1 MTKLD
6 VLSLLRQ
13 AHEPLS
19 GQKIAI
25 ELHISRTAVWK
36 AVEALRQ
43 DGYQITSRP
52 RQGYRLTGTPE
63 RLSEEEIRRHLG
75 THPWQD
81 RVMVLDSVDSTNNFA
96 KRLAAGGAP
105 EGTAVL
111 ARLQTGGRGR
121 LGRSFSS
128 PSDMGIYLSV
138 ILRPEANPT
147 QLLHLTAVAAEAAA
161 EAIEAQT
168 GLRAG
173 IKWVNDLTAGG
184 KKLAGILT
192 ELSVEL
198 ESGQAEYVVVG
209 IGVNC
214 CQRPEDFPPEL
225 REIATSVR
233 DQTGKMPDRNA
244 LAAAMILSL
253 SQLCATLLTEKV
265 QWMQRYA
272 ARCVTLGKQVQV
284 IHPLETRQAVALE
297 IDENG
302 ALLVEYSDGTKA
314 WVNSGEV
321 SVRGLYGYLK

>member
-1 MTKLD
+1 MTKHD
-6 VLSLLRQ
+6 VLTLLRQ
-13 AHEPLS
+13 AKEPVS
-19 GQKIAI
+19 GQKIAN

-36 AVEALRQ
+36 AVEALRL
-43 DGYQITSRP
+43 DGYEITSRP
-52 RQGYRLTGTPE
+52 RRGYSLTGTPD
-63 RLSEEEIRRHLG
+63 RLSEEEICRQLG
-75 THPWQD
+75 AHPWQD
-81 RVMVLDSVDSTNNFA
+81 RVIVLDSVDSTNSFA
-96 KRLAAGGAP
+96 KQLAAGGAP

-138 ILRPEANPT
+138 ILRPQAKPT
-147 QLLHLTAVAAEAAA
+147 ELLHLTAAAAEAAA

-168 GLRAG
+168 GLKTG

-198 ESGQAEYVVVG
+198 ESGQTEYVVVG

-214 CQRPEDFPPEL
+214 CQRTEDFPSEL
-225 REIATSVR
+225 REIATSVYE
-233 DQTGKMPDRNA
+233 QTGRLPDRNA
-244 LAAAMILSL
+244 LAAEMIRSL
-253 SQLCATLLTEKV
+253 SRLSESLLTDKT

-272 ARCVTLGKQVQV
+272 ARCVTIGKQVRV
-284 IHPLETRQAVALE
+284 ISPQGTREAVALG
-297 IDENG
+297 IDSDG
-302 ALLVEYSDGTKA
+302 ALQVEYPDGTRA

-321 SVRGLYGYLK
+321 SVRGLYGYL

>member
-6 VLSLLRQ
+6 VLNLLRQ
-13 AHEPLS
+13 EKEPIS
-19 GQKIAI
+19 GQKIAN

-36 AVEALRQ
+36 AVEALRL
-43 DGYQITSRP
+43 DGYGISSRP
-52 RQGYRLTGTPE
+52 RRGYSLTGMPD
-63 RLSEEEIRRHLG
+63 RLSEEEIREHLG
-75 THPWQD
+75 PHPWQD
-81 RVMVLDSVDSTNNFA
+81 RVIVLDSVDSTNNFA
-96 KRLAAGGAP
+96 KQLAAGGAP

-128 PSDMGIYLSV
+128 PSDVGIYLSV
-138 ILRPEANPT
+138 ILRPEAKPT
-147 QLLHLTAVAAEAAA
+147 ELLHLTAAAAEAAA
-161 EAIEAQT
+161 EAIETQT
-168 GLRAG
+168 GLQTG

-214 CQRPEDFPPEL
+214 CQKPEDFPPEL
-225 REIATSVR
+225 RDIATSVYA
-233 DQTGKMPDRNA
+233 QTDVLPDRNA
-244 LAAAMILSL
+244 LAAELIRSL
-253 SQLCATLLTEKV
+253 SRLSESLLTEKA
-265 QWMQRYA
+265 QWMHRYA
-272 ARCVTLGKQVQV
+272 DRCVTIGKQVRV
-284 IHPLETRQAVALE
+284 IRPLETREAVALE

-302 ALLVEYSDGTKA
+302 ALLVEYPDGTRS

-321 SVRGLYGYLK
+321 SVRGLYGYL

>member
-1 MTKLD
+1 M
-6 VLSLLRQ
+6 
-13 AHEPLS
+13 
-19 GQKIAI
+19 
-25 ELHISRTAVWK
+25 
-36 AVEALRQ
+36 ALFRQ
-43 DGYQITSRP
+43 DC
-52 RQGYRLTGTPE
+52 RQN
-63 RLSEEEIRRHLG
+63 RLSEKAIRQQLDG
-75 THPWQD
+75 HPWQD

-96 KRLAAGGAP
+96 KQLAAGGAP

-138 ILRPEANPT
+138 ILRPQAKPT
-147 QLLHLTAVAAEAAA
+147 ELLHLTAATAEAAA
-161 EAIEAQT
+161 EAIELQT
-168 GLRAG
+168 GLKTG
-173 IKWVNDLTAGG
+173 IKWVNDLTVGG

-214 CQRPEDFPPEL
+214 CQRQEDFPPEL
-225 REIATSVR
+225 RQIATSICE
-233 DQTGKMPDRNA
+233 QTGERPDPNA

-253 SQLCATLLTEKV
+253 SRLCETLLTEKA
-265 QWMQRYA
+265 QWMKHYA
-272 ARCVTLGKQVQV
+272 ARCVTLGKQVRV
-284 IHPLETRQAVALE
+284 ISPIETREAIALE

-302 ALLVEYSDGTKA
+302 ALRVEYPDGTRS

-321 SVRGLYGYLK
+321 SVRGLYGYL